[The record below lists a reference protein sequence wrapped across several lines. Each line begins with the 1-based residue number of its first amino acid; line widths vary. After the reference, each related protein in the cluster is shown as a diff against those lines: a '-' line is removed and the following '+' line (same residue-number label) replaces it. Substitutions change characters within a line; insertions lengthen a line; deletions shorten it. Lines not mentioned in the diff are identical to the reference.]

1 MHAADQKPLR
11 WGILGAADIAIRRV
25 IPAMHAARHTTP
37 FALASRNAARAK
49 DVAAQLGIP
58 RAYGSYEDL
67 LADPDVDAIYIPL
80 PNTLHAEWT
89 IRSAEAGKH
98 VLCEKPLAASVAE
111 CEAMLAACHQ
121 AGVQLMEG
129 FMYRFHPQHARVRAM
144 VAAGLIGQPTLI
156 RTTFCVRMQR
166 PPDDIRFSPTLG
178 GGSLLDVG
186 VYALDAARWLATT
199 APQPGPSSASPAAPA
214 ASPLAPAASPVA
226 PASPPVAP
234 ASPPHPLGR
243 SADPLAIS
251 GHLALDAHGVDLSAA
266 ATLAFPDHLLAAVT
280 CSFQAAGGGSYEIL
294 GPQGKISVH
303 HAFAPPLNTP
313 ARITC
318 TTPDGQQDETFPPNL
333 NQYALMLEAFAE
345 AILTNAP
352 APIPAQSGIG
362 NIAIVEQLRI
372 LQRSGARGA
381 IG

>member
-37 FALASRNAARAK
+37 FALASRNAARAQ

-111 CEAMLAACHQ
+111 CEAMLAACRQ

-129 FMYRFHPQHARVRAM
+129 FMYRFHPQHARVRAL

-156 RTTFCVRMQR
+156 RTSFCVRMQR
-166 PPDDIRFSPTLG
+166 PPQDIRFSPTLG

-199 APQPGPSSASPAAPA
+199 APQVGPPS
-214 ASPLAPAASPVA
+214 ASPVA
-226 PASPPVAP
+226 PASPAPSSAWPVAPSSASPVAP
-234 ASPPHPLGR
+234 APSPASPDAPAPSPASPDAPASPASPPWPPHPLGR
-243 SADPLAIS
+243 SADPLAVS

-266 ATLAFPDHLLAAVT
+266 ATLTFPDHLLAAVT
-280 CSFQAAGGGSYEIL
+280 CSFQ
-294 GPQGKISVH
+294 
-303 HAFAPPLNTP
+303 
-313 ARITC
+313 
-318 TTPDGQQDETFPPNL
+318 
-333 NQYALMLEAFAE
+333 
-345 AILTNAP
+345 
-352 APIPAQSGIG
+352 
-362 NIAIVEQLRI
+362 
-372 LQRSGARGA
+372 
-381 IG
+381 